1 MRPRREDSGSSTED
15 ATIARLPVGDGSVRD
30 GTEHASSSGQVDFSW
45 VADEPLEEESGFC
58 DEAIVAYAMVE
69 TIGREDP
76 PNWYCCAPKEEDR
89 ICHHFPGKQFTMY
102 EFAFREAGIR
112 LPFNSFQM
120 SVFKWLRLAPSQLH
134 PNALAFM
141 RAFELV
147 CQFLGIGC
155 TRALFFHVFHL
166 QRSGSRGRHSWVS
179 FKQPVRLFKTYE
191 DSVRHFKNRWYVVMP
206 ITRAALHSLYY
217 YQRKPNG
224 EETLMSKIPL
234 RWQRDH
240 FDLSTAHYRV
250 KYAMLGEEDRLAYKK
265 LVDYVQSFSLGFWAN
280 RQGVPYLD
288 EAGELITE
296 TRYINTKALLEC
308 DTEEEA
314 LALLSRQTLF
324 SFLFL
329 FMTSLANVCV

>member
-1 MRPRREDSGSSTED
+1 MTDIFSGN
-15 ATIARLPVGDGSVRD
+15 VGDGGDRLVCTFLVVNVGMTRGGGVLNARATELSTVSVRRRYALSLD
-30 GTEHASSSGQVDFSW
+30 LRWKGGFDMTSNSLFLSAFQVDFSW
-45 VADEPLEEESGFC
+45 VADEPLGEESDFC
-58 DEAIVAYAMVE
+58 DEAIIAYAMVE
-69 TIGREDP
+69 TISREDP

-191 DSVRHFKNRWYVVMP
+191 DSVRHFKTGGTW
-206 ITRAALHSLYY
+206 
-217 YQRKPNG
+217 
-224 EETLMSKIPL
+224 
-234 RWQRDH
+234 
-240 FDLSTAHYRV
+240 
-250 KYAMLGEEDRLAYKK
+250 
-265 LVDYVQSFSLGFWAN
+265 
-280 RQGVPYLD
+280 
-288 EAGELITE
+288 
-296 TRYINTKALLEC
+296 
-308 DTEEEA
+308 
-314 LALLSRQTLF
+314 
-324 SFLFL
+324 
-329 FMTSLANVCV
+329 

>member
-1 MRPRREDSGSSTED
+1 M
-15 ATIARLPVGDGSVRD
+15 
-30 GTEHASSSGQVDFSW
+30 
-45 VADEPLEEESGFC
+45 EEESDFC
-58 DEAIVAYAMVE
+58 DEAIIAYAMVE
-69 TIGREDP
+69 TISREDP

-102 EFAFREAGIR
+102 EFAFREAGMR
-112 LPFNSFQM
+112 LPFSSFQM

-191 DSVRHFKNRWYVVMP
+191 DSVRHFKSRWYVVMP

-217 YQRKPNG
+217 YQREPNG

-265 LVDYVQSFSLGFWAN
+265 LVDYVQSFSLAFWAN

-288 EAGELITE
+288 
-296 TRYINTKALLEC
+296 
-308 DTEEEA
+308 
-314 LALLSRQTLF
+314 
-324 SFLFL
+324 
-329 FMTSLANVCV
+329 